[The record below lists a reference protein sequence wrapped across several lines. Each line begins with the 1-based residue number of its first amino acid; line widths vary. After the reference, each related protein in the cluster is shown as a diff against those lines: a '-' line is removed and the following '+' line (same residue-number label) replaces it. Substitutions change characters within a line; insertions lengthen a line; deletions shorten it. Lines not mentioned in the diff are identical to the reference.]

1 MPLYKYKA
9 AALDGSTSGGR
20 REAADERTLENELR
34 AEKLFLISCTAI
46 DKKKASK
53 QLTSSELIDFFRQ
66 TGSMLSAGLT
76 LTAALSIFLK
86 EEMSENMRRAAE
98 SVYKSIKLGAAFSE
112 AMTYA
117 NGAFPQSACR
127 LIDAAEDNGTVS
139 SACLRLAEFYEKD
152 EESREIFKSHSSYPM
167 AIVILLLLLLGVIV
181 FVVPMF
187 GVMYGG
193 EKLPVIT
200 AFLYDIY
207 LFLRDKWIYALL
219 VIAAIAAVI
228 RLTAAV
234 PAVRLYFSEKLLKRK
249 KNGRL
254 FRTVY
259 TARFCRTFAFLY
271 SGGLPVISAIAAAKK
286 DIGNTYLEAQTDA
299 AIKDIRSGSS
309 VFAAFE
315 RADGFDGKLRSAV
328 IAGEESGRLGDMLN
342 AAADA
347 LEHEAERSVKKLYE
361 LTERLVWSIAAVI
374 VLLIAAS
381 LILPVYELYL
391 NI

>member
-9 AALDGSTSGGR
+9 AALDGSISGGR
-20 REAADERTLENELR
+20 RETADERTLENELR
-34 AEKLFLISCTAI
+34 VEKLFLISCTAI
-46 DKKKASK
+46 DKKRASK
-53 QLTSSELIDFFRQ
+53 QLTLTELIDFFRQ

-127 LIDAAEDNGTVS
+127 LIDAAEDNGTVF

-152 EESREIFKSHSSYPM
+152 EESRELFKGHSSYPM

-187 GVMYGG
+187 GAMYGG
-193 EKLPVIT
+193 EKLPGIT
-200 AFLYDIY
+200 AFLFDIY

-315 RADGFDGKLRSAV
+315 RADGFDGRLRSAV
-328 IAGEESGRLGDMLN
+328 LAGEESGRLGDMLN
-342 AAADA
+342 AAADS
-347 LEHEAERSVKKLYE
+347 LEHEAKRSVKKLYE